1 MKSRFKGRRI
11 EELEE
16 RIDQLEQFLDEDSDL
31 YEPPDE
37 ALEIY
42 NEELENCREWKA
54 SNPIFFKVFFKR
66 KADVESLAFYLLPEN
81 VQRRLIN

>member
-11 EELEE
+11 EDLED
-16 RIDQLEQFLDEDSDL
+16 RIDQLEQCLDEAPDL

-42 NEELENCREWKA
+42 YEELKSCRDWNA
-54 SNPIFFKVFFKR
+54 SNPEFFKVFFKR
-66 KADVESLAFYLLPEN
+66 TADVESLTFYLLPEN